1 MVADANALLQLQN
14 HVDVGGQVAATVR
27 IFVDPFGTAWT
38 RIYLPLPEHAVNE
51 LQEMHG
57 AGAITLEIEPMPA
70 EDFRETEMSWLQAHQ
85 EDLGHAFPGQWIAID
100 GQTVVAHAPDLPTL
114 LQVATEA
121 GHPHPFVSLVPAEA
135 PLPFF
140 GCQ

>member
-1 MVADANALLQLQN
+1 VVADANALLQLQK
-14 HVDVGGQVAATVR
+14 HVDETGQAAGTVR

-38 RIYLPLPEHAVNE
+38 RIYLPVPDHAVNQ

-57 AGAITLEIEPMPA
+57 AGVITLEIEPMPA
-70 EDFRETEMSWLQAHQ
+70 EDFRATEMSWLQAHQ
-85 EDLGHAFPGQWIAID
+85 EQLRQTYPGQWVAIE
-100 GQTVVAHAPDLPTL
+100 GQSVVAHAPDLPGL
-114 LQVATEA
+114 LQAASEA

-135 PLPFF
+135 PVPFF